1 MSQFNPEKAEID
13 PKSYVGFKPLP
24 QDNEGRKEM
33 ADLLSQYGLLDNT
46 PRSSKSLKNTQK
58 QISLDMVPDHLKP
71 VLLDM
76 GLTDQNTRTG
86 RKVRQQPIMKTLDKD
101 IEAEST
107 SQHVFSPEVKT
118 VSEENMKKLQRLL
131 EIMKKLEKLNG
142 TVTEESVD
150 EKDRTELKELILSLK
165 QSQVNDDI
173 VTLNKQNAPNPVEFE
188 LGSNRNEV
196 KREEE
201 EEEEFVTVTA
211 VSLPDDTVTPSM
223 KDLEESFG
231 NYSVTH

>member
-1 MSQFNPEKAEID
+1 
-13 PKSYVGFKPLP
+13 
-24 QDNEGRKEM
+24 M
-33 ADLLSQYGLLDNT
+33 ADLLSQYGLLDN
-46 PRSSKSLKNTQK
+46 RSSKSLKNTQK

-211 VSLPDDTVTPSM
+211 VSLPDDTVTPSI

-231 NYSVTH
+231 NYSVTP

>member
-1 MSQFNPEKAEID
+1 
-13 PKSYVGFKPLP
+13 
-24 QDNEGRKEM
+24 M

-131 EIMKKLEKLNG
+131 EIMKNLEKLNG

>member
-1 MSQFNPEKAEID
+1 
-13 PKSYVGFKPLP
+13 
-24 QDNEGRKEM
+24 M
-33 ADLLSQYGLLDNT
+33 ADLLAQYGLLDNT
-46 PRSSKSLKNTQK
+46 PRTSKSLKNTQK

-76 GLTDQNTRTG
+76 GLTDQRTG
-86 RKVRQQPIMKTLDKD
+86 RKVRQQPIIKTLDKD

-107 SQHVFSPEVKT
+107 SQHVFSPEVQT

-131 EIMKKLEKLNG
+131 EIMKKLENLNG
-142 TVTEESVD
+142 TVTEESVN
-150 EKDRTELKELILSLK
+150 EKDREELKELIVSLK
-165 QSQVNDDI
+165 QSQGNDDVI
-173 VTLNKQNAPNPVEFE
+173 TLNKQNAPNPVEFE

-201 EEEEFVTVTA
+201 EEEEEFVTVTA
-211 VSLPDDTVTPSM
+211 VSLPDDTVTPSI

-231 NYSVTH
+231 N